1 MSKKPVDLFSEAA
14 KLGHQQ
20 TGQIVGQEFVGILGG
35 GEAAGGQYVW
45 LKLRVGAE
53 DQTVIIEKSKVASL
67 MMGLATVASM
77 AHKARLAANP
87 DEDKAG
93 SIDVAYALNLAEAR
107 VGSSTDGETAII
119 DLGIDARLDRT
130 ANLFIAAKRPAL
142 LRLRAA
148 VARALLKLNNANAAA
163 KAN

>member
-1 MSKKPVDLFSEAA
+1 MD
-14 KLGHQQ
+14 
-20 TGQIVGQEFVGILGG
+20 QITGQEFVGILGG

-45 LKLRVGAE
+45 LKLRIGAE
-53 DQTVIIEKSKVASL
+53 DQTIIIEKSKVAAL

-77 AHKARLAANP
+77 AHKARLAVNP
-87 DEDKAG
+87 DEDKVG
-93 SIDVAYALNLAEAR
+93 SVDTAYALNLVEAR

-148 VARALLKLNNANAAA
+148 VARALLKLQKSAA
-163 KAN
+163 KSRVN

>member
-1 MSKKPVDLFSEAA
+1 ME
-14 KLGHQQ
+14 
-20 TGQIVGQEFVGILGG
+20 QITGQEFVGILGG

-45 LKLRVGAE
+45 LKLRIGDE
-53 DQTVIIEKSKVASL
+53 DQTIIIEKSKVASL

-93 SIDVAYALNLAEAR
+93 SVDTAYALNLVEAR
-107 VGSSTDGETAII
+107 VGTSTDGETAIL
-119 DLGIDARLDRT
+119 DLGVDARLDRT

-148 VARALLKLNNANAAA
+148 VARAILKLQNAKTRA